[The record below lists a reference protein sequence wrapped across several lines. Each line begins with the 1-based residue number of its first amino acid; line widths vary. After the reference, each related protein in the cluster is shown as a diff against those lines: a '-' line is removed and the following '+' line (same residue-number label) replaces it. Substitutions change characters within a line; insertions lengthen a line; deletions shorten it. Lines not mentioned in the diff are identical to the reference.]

1 MQNAKGS
8 RRERE
13 LLRYLSGKDY
23 IVHRVA
29 GSGVHDTAICDL
41 VAMKEGKCDFIEVKS
56 RKKVFYS
63 KPHLQQFEL
72 LIKAAKKAGA
82 KPVLA
87 LKLNYKPWVFFDIS
101 KEIPRKLC

>member
-13 LLRYLSGKDY
+13 LLRFLAKKGYV
-23 IVHRVA
+23 VHRVA

-41 VAMKEGKCDFIEVKS
+41 VAMKNGKCQFIEVKS

-63 KPHLQQFEL
+63 KQHLEQFDL
-72 LIKAAKKAGA
+72 LIKASKKAGA
-82 KPVLA
+82 KPILA
-87 LKLNYKPWVFFDIS
+87 LKLNYKPWEFFDLSEKIPEKIS
-101 KEIPRKLC
+101 